1 MLSGAERALLDL
13 IRSARQEGRL
23 LDASEEPGGVDLDGA
38 YRVQAALLEG
48 QELRGYKLGLISPAK
63 QAQMGIDEPIY
74 GRVTAGMLLESPV
87 PLGRFRQ
94 PRIEPELAVVLR
106 EDLPP
111 EATPGA
117 ARLAVDAAFLAID
130 ILDSVWQGYR
140 FSLAGVVADNASGG
154 GFLLGERALPLQ
166 LEGELRLYLDGEL
179 LAEGPLG
186 SLGNPEERLCWLARA
201 TGGLRSGQVVFLGA
215 PAAAV
220 PARPGVLEVHG
231 PEGSV
236 LLARLEP

>member
-63 QAQMGIDEPIY
+63 QAQMEIGEPIY

-117 ARLAVDAAFLAID
+117 ARLAVGAAFLAID

-201 TGGLRSGQVVFLGA
+201 TGGLRAGQVVFLGA

>member
-1 MLSGAERALLDL
+1 MLSDAERALLDL

-48 QELRGYKLGLISPAK
+48 QELRGYKLGLTSPAK

-87 PLGRFRQ
+87 SLGRFRQ

-106 EDLPP
+106 EDLPTN
-111 EATPGA
+111 ATPGSA
-117 ARLAVDAAFLAID
+117 WLAVGAAFLAVD
-130 ILDSVWQGYR
+130 ILESVWQGYR
-140 FSLAGVVADNASGG
+140 FSIAGVVADNASGG

-166 LEGELRLYLDGEL
+166 LEGELRLYLNGEL
-179 LAEGPLG
+179 LAKGPLG
-186 SLGNPEERLCWLARA
+186 SLGNPEGRLCWLARA
-201 TGGLRSGQVVFLGA
+201 TGGLRAGQVVFLGA